1 MPKEA
6 SCSMDNRKGF
16 HQSLEELQRD
26 LLRMGVM
33 VEEAI
38 FLAVKSLAKLDGVI
52 AQQVIAGDEAVN
64 EMMVDIESSCLR
76 LLALQQPM
84 ASDLRVIGTAMKIV
98 TDLERIGDHA
108 VDIAKTTLR
117 LEGEQLLKP
126 LVDTPR
132 MADMT
137 KDMLRDALN
146 AYVKKDLEIAR
157 GLEQKDDAVD
167 KLFKQIFLE
176 LEELM
181 KSDPTHVHQAI
192 LLLLVCRML
201 ERIADH
207 ATNIGEWVIYML
219 TGERQELNH

>member
-1 MPKEA
+1 
-6 SCSMDNRKGF
+6 MDTRKGF

-26 LLRMGVM
+26 LLKMGVM

-38 FLAVKSLAKLDGVI
+38 FLAVKSLAQLDETI
-52 AQQVIAGDEAVN
+52 ARQVVAGDDKVN
-64 EMMVDIESSCLR
+64 ELMVEIESSCLR

-108 VDIAKTTLR
+108 VDIAKTTIR
-117 LEGEQLLKP
+117 LQGEKLLKP

-146 AYVKKDLEIAR
+146 SYVKKDLEIAR
-157 GLEQKDDAVD
+157 SLAKKDDAVD
-167 KLFKQIFLE
+167 ALFKQIFLE

-181 KSDPTHVHQAI
+181 GADPANVHQAI
-192 LLLLVCRML
+192 LLLMVCRML

-207 ATNIGEWVIYML
+207 ATNIGEWVIYMI
-219 TGERQELNH
+219 TGVRQELNH

>member
-1 MPKEA
+1 
-6 SCSMDNRKGF
+6 MDNRKGF

>member
-1 MPKEA
+1 
-6 SCSMDNRKGF
+6 MDTRKGF

-26 LLRMGVM
+26 LLKMGVM

-38 FLAVKSLAKLDGVI
+38 FLAVKSLAQVDESI
-52 AQQVIAGDEAVN
+52 ARQVIAGDDKVN
-64 EMMVDIESSCLR
+64 EMMVEIESSCLR

-117 LEGEQLLKP
+117 LQGEKLLKP

-146 AYVKKDLEIAR
+146 SYVKKDLEIAR
-157 GLEQKDDAVD
+157 ALAQKDDAVD
-167 KLFKQIFLE
+167 ALFKQIFLE
-176 LEELM
+176 LEEMMQADPANVRQAVMLLM
-181 KSDPTHVHQAI
+181 
-192 LLLLVCRML
+192 VCRML

-207 ATNIGEWVIYML
+207 ATNIGEWVIYMIS
-219 TGERQELNH
+219 GVRQELNH